1 MFHPIPPLPVT
12 VRRAHPSDAPELARL
27 AALDSAPIPQ
37 PPALVAEAGGRILA
51 AFPLDGGVP
60 VADPFAP
67 TAELVEL
74 LHLRA
79 RQLETGGRNHHP
91 LRRLL
96 RPRPAA
102 A

>member
-1 MFHPIPPLPVT
+1 MFHTIPPTPVT
-12 VRRAHPSDAPELARL
+12 VRRAHPSDAFELARL
-27 AALDSAPIPQ
+27 AALDSGPVPQ

-51 AFPLDGGVP
+51 ALPLRGGLP

-79 RQLETGGRNHHP
+79 RQLESGSRNVHP

-96 RPRPAA
+96 GPRPAA